1 MEDKIVR
8 QYRKCHCS
16 TCHIH
21 SETCHSRCKDYLRW
35 KAEEDQVKRLAKK
48 ERDKNVFSNSARSAM
63 IKNIKAR
70 QRRT

>member
-1 MEDKIVR
+1 MAEKIVR
-8 QYRKCHCS
+8 QYRRCHCA

-35 KAEEDQVKRLAKK
+35 KAEEEQAKEAARK
-48 ERDKNVFSNSARSAM
+48 EKEKFVYSETARSTM
-63 IKNIKAR
+63 FKNIRDR